1 MSMLVIII
9 GIVILVTGLFI
20 MMYPENVFGA
30 LRTHVNQLSLHII
43 AIVSR
48 LLIGGLLV
56 FSASASAFPFAI
68 EVIGWLAIIAG
79 FFLLFAGRKVFIR
92 IMWWALSLSAP
103 LKRLAGFFAAAFG
116 MFLIYAF
123 V

>member
-103 LKRLAGFFAAAFG
+103 LKRLAGLFAAAFG